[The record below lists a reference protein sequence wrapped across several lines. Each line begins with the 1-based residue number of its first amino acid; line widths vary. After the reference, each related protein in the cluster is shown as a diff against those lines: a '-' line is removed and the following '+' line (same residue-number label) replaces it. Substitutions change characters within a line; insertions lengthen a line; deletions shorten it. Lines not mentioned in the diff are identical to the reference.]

1 MRESVFF
8 AQSENCEGNFCHID
22 TLSLIEEIDEL
33 KKKAARLSLLN
44 ELHARLASA
53 VDLPG
58 LIGAFSVWLMP
69 LVEHD
74 LVAYHNP
81 DRTRSHFYSSCHGP
95 DRQGMFEF
103 AEKLFQSRSE
113 IYSSG
118 WHEED
123 FYSRNWYLDEMA
135 QSGLMLILRQQSRI
149 FNSEESCLIKEALNA
164 LRGPLQRVLDYE
176 DLFVIARRDALTGLA
191 NRRVFEERIGSLMDN
206 SKRYKRPLTLACM
219 DLDRFKQIN
228 DNLGHAEGDRV
239 LQKVAETFKSMVRSS
254 DLLVRMG
261 GDEFFLVL
269 PETSLTSAR
278 FLAGRL
284 CRAVD
289 DLEIYSAPGQK
300 LGVSIGLSEWHT
312 GMTLEEWVQNTD
324 ELLYEAK
331 GRGRSQVCQ

>member
-8 AQSENCEGNFCHID
+8 SQSGNFGRDFCHINL
-22 TLSLIEEIDEL
+22 LSLMAEIDEL
-33 KKKAARLSLLN
+33 KKKTARLSLLN
-44 ELHARLASA
+44 ELHARLSRA

-58 LIGAFSVWLMP
+58 LIGVFSVWLMP

-81 DRTRSHFYSSCHGP
+81 ERMRRYFYSSCHGP
-95 DRQGMFEF
+95 DRQSLFEL

-123 FYSRNWYLDEMA
+123 FYRRNWHLDAMDS
-135 QSGLMLILRQQSRI
+135 SGLMLILRKQSRI
-149 FNSEESCLIKEALNA
+149 FNVEESSIIKEALNA
-164 LRGPLQRVLDYE
+164 LREPLQRVLDYE
-176 DLFVIARRDALTGLA
+176 DLFLIARRDVLTGLA
-191 NRRVFEERIGSLMDN
+191 NRRVFEERIGPLMDN
-206 SKRYKRPLTLACM
+206 SKRHKRPLTLACM

-239 LQKVAETFKSMVRSS
+239 LQRVAETFKAMVRGS

-261 GDEFFLVL
+261 GDEFYLLL
-269 PETSLTSAR
+269 PETSLGSAR
-278 FLAGRL
+278 VLADRL

-300 LGVSIGLSEWHT
+300 LGVSIGLSEWQAD
-312 GMTLEEWVQNTD
+312 MTLAEWLQNTD

-331 GRGRSQVCQ
+331 ERGRSQVCQ